1 MLDVARHFFSV
12 EEVKRFI
19 DLEALHKM
27 NRLHLHLADDQGWRI
42 EIRKWPDLTA
52 KGSLTEVGGSPGGFY
67 TQARFAEIVSYAMMS
82 WITLPDTSVSR
93 KSRPL

>member
-82 WITLPDTSVSR
+82 WL
-93 KSRPL
+93 